1 MILDQLKAYVQLD
14 ATDEARL
21 VALHPRLAPWFAA
34 IAEKFYEAV
43 WADPGA
49 AAILSGPEQVERL
62 RRTLIDW
69 MSSGL
74 LGPYDLEFNE
84 RRARI
89 GRVHVRI
96 GLGQHYMFTAMNV
109 VRVAYLDHIR
119 DLYPADQALDT
130 MRSIEKLFDIELA
143 LMLRH
148 YQLDSEVK
156 LVTRER
162 AIQADRLT
170 ALRTMTAG
178 LAHEVRNP
186 LNAAKLQLE
195 LLERRL
201 KRKDDDPKVLEPVE
215 RAHQEIE
222 RLTEMLNEFLS
233 FARPPDLHLVDYD
246 VVSIVRDVVELE
258 RVIAARRE
266 IELSLAELPTTASV
280 PVDPGKLHQVVQ
292 NLVRNAIE
300 AAPAGG
306 RVRCAIV
313 LGERRVHIRVSDNGP
328 GMSDEVRLRIF
339 EPFFTTK
346 EAGTGLGMSIVH
358 SVVAVHEGRIDIETG
373 ASGTTIDVVL
383 PTRLSALDELDEL
396 SGLRGPGGLSG
407 R

>member
-1 MILDQLKAYVQLD
+1 MILDQLIAYVQFD
-14 ATDEARL
+14 AADQARL
-21 VALHPRLAPWFAA
+21 VELHSRLAPWFAA

-49 AAILSGPEQVERL
+49 AAILSGPEQIERL

-74 LGPYDLEFNE
+74 LGPYDLQFNE

-119 DLYPADQALDT
+119 DLYPAEAALDM
-130 MRSIEKLFDIELA
+130 MRSIEKLFDLELA

-148 YQLDSEVK
+148 YQLDSEDK

-162 AIQADRLT
+162 AIQADRFT
-170 ALRTMTAG
+170 AMQTMTAG

-201 KRKDDDPKVLEPVE
+201 RRKDDDPKVLEPIE

-222 RLTEMLNEFLS
+222 RLTGMLNEFLS
-233 FARPPDLHLVDYD
+233 FARPPEVHLVDYD
-246 VVSIVRDVVELE
+246 IVSIVRDVVELE
-258 RVIAARRE
+258 REIALSHE
-266 IELSLAELPTTASV
+266 IDLSLADLPASASV

-306 RVRCAIV
+306 QVRCEIV
-313 LGERRVHIRVSDNGP
+313 LRERKVHIRVSDNGS
-328 GMSDEVRLRIF
+328 GMSDEVRLRVF
-339 EPFFTTK
+339 EPFFSTK

-358 SVVAVHEGRIDIETG
+358 SFVAVHEGRIDIETG
-373 ASGTTIDVVL
+373 SSGTTIDVAL
-383 PTRLSALDELDEL
+383 PTKLSRL
-396 SGLRGPGGLSG
+396 GGLSG